1 MGAGEGA
8 RVDCFELEV
17 GAGLDGGEVLFFDED
32 TCDVGI
38 SFQCLLGDHAY
49 LLEVFCND
57 LPLPIMA
64 TPMG

>member
-1 MGAGEGA
+1 LGAGEGA
-8 RVDCFELEV
+8 RVNCFELEV

-32 TCDVGI
+32 AYPI
-38 SFQCLLGDHAY
+38 LLTSVYGLVMRIHQVI
-49 LLEVFCND
+49 LLD